1 MGGNASGSLNLLCL
15 DPERKVKYYNMYF
28 INGYVFHIKDYGQN
42 RKICNNKVCVNES
55 TFNEFEVDY
64 YGKLEEVIE
73 LQYYSKHNRVFL
85 FKWYWYDTT
94 DRKVKLDLYYGL
106 IKINTK
112 TRLRNIDD
120 VFVFM
125 KQYQKVYYTYI
136 FLEIIVLKLIGYPL

>member
-1 MGGNASGSLNLLCL
+1 
-15 DPERKVKYYNMYF
+15 
-28 INGYVFHIKDYGQN
+28 
-42 RKICNNKVCVNES
+42 
-55 TFNEFEVDY
+55 
-64 YGKLEEVIE
+64 VIE